1 MSADPR
7 ATCIIG
13 VARHTWHP
21 ADVAPRG
28 APEPLAMWED
38 MAWAAATD
46 AGVADAAGLL
56 GALEGIDVVY
66 SQSWQYDDA
75 VARLAER
82 LGAEPARR
90 RYSGIGGSVP
100 LVLAAGAAR
109 EIRDNRLDL
118 SLLVGAEALA
128 TVRRMKK
135 AGTEPQWSYKP
146 AQKRP
151 FPMDMAFDPSEISHS
166 VFEAYLTFALFD
178 NARRAHLRRP
188 LAQHRAELGKL
199 MAAMSD
205 IAAGDRN
212 RAHAWFPV
220 ARTAEEVTVP
230 TADNRMVA
238 YPYTKLMTSIMDVDM
253 AAAVILASAE
263 KADALGVPEDKRVY
277 LRGYGYAED
286 PANVAGHPELWRSP
300 AMAAAARTAL
310 DGAGI
315 GVDDVTHLDLY
326 SCFASSIC
334 FALDVLGIA
343 EDDPRASAVTQTGG
357 LPYHGGPGSNY
368 VTHSLAATAETLRAD
383 PGSHGVVSGVGM
395 HMQKH
400 AYGVWST
407 DPGTG
412 TVADPAPYEPAAR
425 PLGIV
430 GSPQG
435 PAIVAAY
442 SVLHGRDGQPERV
455 LLVCDVPPGAA
466 GAAGAAGAVGAVG
479 AAGDAGARCYA
490 FLDAG
495 LEGLAWAESH
505 ELVGRRV
512 TLRPDG
518 QHNLAVLG

>member
-1 MSADPR
+1 MSAHPR
-7 ATCIIG
+7 AACIIG

-21 ADVAPRG
+21 ADVGDKG
-28 APEPLAMWED
+28 APEPLAMWEET
-38 MAWAAATD
+38 ARSAAAD
-46 AGVADAAGLL
+46 SGVADPAGLL
-56 GALEGIDVVY
+56 AALQGVDVVY

-82 LGAEPARR
+82 LGADPARR

-100 LVLAAGAAR
+100 LALAAGAASAV
-109 EIRDNRLDL
+109 RDDGLDL

-135 AGTEPQWSYKP
+135 AGTRPQWSFKP
-146 AQKRP
+146 TEKRP
-151 FPMDMAFDPSEISHS
+151 FPMDMSFDPSEISHS

-178 NARRAHLRRP
+178 NARRAHLGRS
-188 LAQHRAELGKL
+188 LDDHRAALGRV
-199 MAAMSD
+199 MAAMSE
-205 IAAGDRN
+205 IAAGTRN
-212 RAHAWFPV
+212 RAHAWFPT
-220 ARTAEEVTVP
+220 ARSAEEIAAP
-230 TADNRMVA
+230 TPDNRMVA

-286 PANVAGHPELWRSP
+286 PEHVAGHPELWHSP
-300 AMAAAARTAL
+300 AMAASARAAL
-310 DGAGI
+310 GGAGI
-315 GVDDVTHLDLY
+315 GVDDVAHLDLY
-326 SCFASSIC
+326 SCFASSVC
-334 FALDVLGIA
+334 FALDALGIA

-368 VTHSLAATAETLRAD
+368 MTHSLAAMAETLRAD

-407 DPGTG
+407 DPGRG
-412 TVADPAPYEPAAR
+412 TVADPAPYAPGADGAAA
-425 PLGIV
+425 PVGIV
-430 GSPQG
+430 GSPEG
-435 PAIVAAY
+435 AAAVAAY
-442 SVLHGRDGQPERV
+442 SVLHGRDGAPERA
-455 LLVCDVPPGAA
+455 LLVCDLPADSGGAPGDQ
-466 GAAGAAGAVGAVG
+466 V
-479 AAGDAGARCYA
+479 ARCYA
-490 FLDAG
+490 FLEGGAEALAG
-495 LEGLAWAESH
+495 AETD

-518 QHNLAVLG
+518 QHNLATLV